1 MMPTLIF
8 APAMAAEYSAPV
20 SADPRPTG
28 DLPDFQLPEKG
39 RPVGAI
45 SVRVTD
51 EADLVGLLIALR
63 DAGADIVAI
72 NTFPAT
78 RGEPE
83 VTRVF
88 DFEVR
93 NIAATDAADVLR
105 DRPGVVKVEARK
117 TLGQIFGK

>member
-1 MMPTLIF
+1 MTPTRTSRG
-8 APAMAAEYSAPV
+8 ADSAVPTERSRRAACGVVIAADYSAPV
-20 SADPRPTG
+20 SADPRPAG

-39 RPVGAI
+39 KPVGAI

-51 EADLVGLLIALR
+51 EADLVGLLVALR

-78 RGEPE
+78 RGEPD

-88 DFEVR
+88 DFEIR
-93 NIAATDAADVLR
+93 SMPAAAA
-105 DRPGVVKVEARK
+105 AR
-117 TLGQIFGK
+117 